1 MTGIFQISSLI
12 PLTVPFC
19 RASDPGSNF
28 VQSCLSY
35 FLKSS
40 RTHDHIYL
48 FDPRHVNIPST
59 MGHWQP
65 EKVGDGQMGVE
76 EKREEKRDIGGR
88 ARCTENEQEVHF
100 KSTIPLSKQ
109 APIPTA
115 MTKATQNRVYY
126 GCGVSITATE
136 EQLIGLA

>member
-1 MTGIFQISSLI
+1 
-12 PLTVPFC
+12 
-19 RASDPGSNF
+19 
-28 VQSCLSY
+28 
-35 FLKSS
+35 
-40 RTHDHIYL
+40 
-48 FDPRHVNIPST
+48 
-59 MGHWQP
+59 
-65 EKVGDGQMGVE
+65 MGVE

-100 KSTIPLSKQ
+100 KDTAQLSKQ

-136 EQLIGLA
+136 ERLTDLS